1 MDDISIFPHKESVPT
16 DEELKIALGTT
27 YDIWI
32 QLHDFVLERYP
43 KGIPDWNY
51 PGKKWGWNYRI
62 KDKKRAL
69 IYFLPR
75 ENYFK
80 VALVFGQKAYDMVME
95 SEISAEIKND
105 LQEATKYA
113 EGRGIRVVVKNDK
126 IIPDIM
132 KLVEIKLLN
141 WLQ

>member
-1 MDDISIFPHKESVPT
+1 MDDISIFPHKESEPT
-16 DEELKIALGTT
+16 DEDLQLAFGDS
-27 YDIWI
+27 YDIWTR
-32 QLHDFVLERYP
+32 LNDFVFERYP
-43 KGIPDWNY
+43 KGILDWNY

-62 KDKKRAL
+62 KDKKRAI

-80 VALVFGQKAYDMVME
+80 VALVFGQKAYDMIME
-95 SEISAEIKND
+95 SNISAEIKND

-113 EGRGIRVVVKNDK
+113 EGRGIKVDVKNDQ

-141 WLQ
+141 